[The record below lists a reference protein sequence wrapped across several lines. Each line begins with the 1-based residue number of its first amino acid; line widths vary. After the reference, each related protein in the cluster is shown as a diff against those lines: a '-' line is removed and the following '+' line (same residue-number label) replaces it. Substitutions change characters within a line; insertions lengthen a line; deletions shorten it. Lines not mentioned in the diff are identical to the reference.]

1 MSDVKPP
8 ETSHSGSFIEKAST
22 HDSGSIDV
30 VHGEL
35 KSLDVGLALVADR
48 SEDADLSPQESK
60 RLRRKIDWHLLPML
74 FLIYTVQFLD
84 KGTLASSSI
93 LGFIADNHLTSSQFN
108 TLSSAF
114 YIVVLRFLLGAS
126 EGSMTAGL
134 MLVCS
139 MFYTRTEIGERLGW
153 TFQCNGLAVII
164 SGFLQFGIAH
174 TSPSLK
180 PQQWQWLMLTTA
192 LITFIPFL
200 LFLFFF
206 PNNPT
211 NACS

>member
-74 FLIYTVQFLD
+74 FLIYTGRSTIFSLVLMIVSNHVQSNF
-84 KGTLASSSI
+84 
-93 LGFIADNHLTSSQFN
+93 
-108 TLSSAF
+108 
-114 YIVVLRFLLGAS
+114 
-126 EGSMTAGL
+126 
-134 MLVCS
+134 
-139 MFYTRTEIGERLGW
+139 
-153 TFQCNGLAVII
+153 
-164 SGFLQFGIAH
+164 
-174 TSPSLK
+174 
-180 PQQWQWLMLTTA
+180 
-192 LITFIPFL
+192 
-200 LFLFFF
+200 
-206 PNNPT
+206 
-211 NACS
+211 